1 MKSSISQDVIRIQFD
16 YLIKRVIESTVKD
29 YHRKIRKRSK
39 HEVLFTDLP
48 QASLNQMGNVDEYE
62 IDRTSFKINDTELV
76 NISHERLADALNE
89 ISNRKRAIVLMSYY
103 LDVSDKEIAKALKI
117 HPSTSYRNRQRA
129 LTEIRRIMQ
138 EERRYECE
146 CS

>member
-1 MKSSISQDVIRIQFD
+1 MKSSISQDVTRIQFD

-62 IDRTSFKINDTELV
+62 IDRTSFEINDTELV

-103 LDVSDKEIAKALKI
+103 LDVSDEEIASAIFLQKCKAFI
-117 HPSTSYRNRQRA
+117 PWTQ
-129 LTEIRRIMQ
+129 
-138 EERRYECE
+138 
-146 CS
+146 